1 MIVKLTVATTLL
13 SVPLGLDLLNLA
25 AAQAL
30 FSLAH
35 IPEFRGWW
43 CGHCHDAVFV
53 ERVHGRKS
61 EDTPST
67 WAAES

>member
-1 MIVKLTVATTLL
+1 MIERLTVATTLL

-25 AAQAL
+25 AAQAR

-43 CGHCHDAVFV
+43 GGHCHDAVFV
-53 ERVHGRKS
+53 ERVHRRKG
-61 EDTPST
+61 EGTPST
-67 WAAES
+67 WSAES